1 MNYVTFCKNYYAV
14 TGIPT
19 NLITEAGAIYSALS
33 EQLHIS
39 TESPY
44 PLYPSDY
51 NPEFRF
57 ASPDIVYGSVQIETT
72 GEYIILGPVFPFL

>member
-44 PLYPSDY
+44 PLLIPNFVLHLPTLYMALSKLKLLV
-51 NPEFRF
+51 NI
-57 ASPDIVYGSVQIETT
+57 SS
-72 GEYIILGPVFPFL
+72 

>member
-44 PLYPSDY
+44 PVYPPIIIPNFVLHLPTLYMALSKLKLLV
-51 NPEFRF
+51 NI
-57 ASPDIVYGSVQIETT
+57 SS
-72 GEYIILGPVFPFL
+72 